1 MVAMEIKRT
10 ERPLFLTSLF
20 IYLFIFKCSSD
31 QGGWGRGGAA
41 RQKEV
46 PVGTGGPHNDALII
60 CYSPKR
66 TNMDTRNIKIK

>member
-10 ERPLFLTSLF
+10 ERPLFLRSLF
-20 IYLFIFKCSSD
+20 ILKCRSD

-46 PVGTGGPHNDALII
+46 PLGTGGPHNDALII

-66 TNMDTRNIKIK
+66 ANLDTWNIKIK